1 MKIYKFA
8 GLFLLGLLGCSS
20 PEEDKK
26 EVTWSEFYK
35 SDLFIQ
41 VQTEAIFPDSKTFTD
56 CTAKRPLSEILVDYN
71 ISKEE
76 LNFDLKEFVKENFEV
91 PGDVLSTF
99 ESDTSRSMKDHIN
112 LLWDHLTRQP
122 DEVSSYSSLIPLPDS
137 YVVPGGRFREIYY
150 WDSFF
155 TMEGLMVAGRRDLA
169 ENMVR
174 NFAYLIDTIG
184 FIPNGNRAYYLG
196 RSQPPFFSA
205 MVELLASKDRDLYT
219 SFLPQMQKEYDFW
232 MSGSEELSASKVSHK
247 RVVRMPDGTILNR
260 YWDDYPLPR
269 PESFKEDVIVAKE
282 IVSTGNEASGTEEK
296 FRHLR
301 AGAESGWDFS
311 SRWFADQ
318 NSIATIHTT
327 DIIPVDLN
335 SLMYFM
341 EMKLA
346 QGYDWMG
353 NQELA
358 MFYLEKASD
367 RRDAINTYLWDNE
380 AGFYIDYDFMNDRPT
395 GVLSLAASFPLYFK
409 VADKARAKKVT
420 ERLEKEFLQDG
431 GFVTTLN
438 KTGQQWDWPNGWA
451 PLQWITVNGLYN
463 YEYNDL
469 GNEGA
474 RRWLSRNRE
483 VFKATGKMMEKYN
496 VVDISLLA
504 GGGEYALQDGFGWT
518 NGVALAMMKIFE
530 EKEMVDNMRGEE

>member
-1 MKIYKFA
+1 MRLYKFA
-8 GLFLLGLLGCSS
+8 LLVILITSGCTSDTA
-20 PEEDKK
+20 EKK
-26 EVTWSEFYK
+26 EVSWSEFYK

-41 VQTEAIFPDSKTFTD
+41 VQTESIFPDSKTFTD
-56 CTAKRPLSEILVDYN
+56 CTAKRPLSEILTDYN
-71 ISKEE
+71 SKKSSADF
-76 LNFDLKEFVKENFEV
+76 NLKSFLEENFEI
-91 PGDVLSTF
+91 PGGVLSSF
-99 ESDTSRSMKDHIN
+99 ESDTSRSMKEHIN
-112 LLWDHLTRQP
+112 LLWEHLTREP
-122 DEVSSYSSLIPLPDS
+122 DQVSSLSSLIALPQS

-155 TMEGLMVAGRRDLA
+155 TMEGLMVSGRRDLA

-196 RSQPPFFSA
+196 RSQPPFFSC
-205 MVELLASKDRDLYT
+205 MVDLLASNNRDLYI
-219 SFLPQMQKEYDFW
+219 SFLPEMQKEYDFW
-232 MSGSEELSASKVSHK
+232 MSGSDNLTKPGKAVR
-247 RVVRMPDGTILNR
+247 RVVKMPDGTILNR
-260 YWDDYPLPR
+260 YWDDFPLPR
-269 PESFKEDVIVAKE
+269 PESYKEDVIVAKE
-282 IVSTGNEASGTEEK
+282 IVSTGNESAGAEEK

-311 SRWFADQ
+311 SRWFADH

-327 DIIPVDLN
+327 DIVPVDLN
-335 SLMYFM
+335 ALLYFL
-341 EMKLA
+341 ELKLA
-346 QGYDWMG
+346 QGYDWQG
-353 NQELA
+353 DQERA
-358 MFYLEKASD
+358 RYYLGKATD
-367 RRDAINTYLWDNE
+367 RKAAINKYLWDDE
-380 AGFYIDYDFMNDRPT
+380 SSFYIDYDFVNDRGT

-409 VADKARAKKVT
+409 IADKAKAKKVM
-420 ERLEKEFLQDG
+420 ERLQGEFLQDG

-451 PLQWITVNGLYN
+451 PLQWITINGLYN

-474 RRWLSRNRE
+474 QRWLSRNEE

-530 EKEMVDNMRGEE
+530 EKEMVDEMRGDE